1 MAYRNL
7 EVGDD
12 VKVRK
17 YGSKDHGHFG
27 KVSGIIT
34 DHRSEQIGVEV
45 QDGDFVMGVFKP
57 SELLVSNGNPYQM
70 CLSQEDEDS
79 FFHDEEVGD
88 SEIMQQLLQRVAKI
102 EKQIANIVYGKV
114 A

>member
-1 MAYRNL
+1 MAYRKL

-12 VKVRK
+12 VKIVK
-17 YGSKDHGHFG
+17 CNDWSGMFG
-27 KVSGIIT
+27 
-34 DHRSEQIGVEV
+34 EV
-45 QDGDFVMGVFKP
+45 LSIEGDFHKVRFHSWKEGSDLTHYFTSDK
-57 SELLVSNGNPYQM
+57 LLVSNGNPYANM
-70 CLSQEDEDS
+70 MLSQEDEDS